1 MIWLMFFLNRLLF
14 WLKIVVLSPKL
25 HVLSSKIFK
34 TKSLKKEE
42 AKKDWFLVDATN
54 ETLGRLS
61 SKVAKILRG
70 KHKPSFTPH
79 VDCGDY
85 VVVINAEKIKLTGN
99 KFEKKEYISHT
110 GYPGGQRIKTAKQI
124 FEKNPT
130 ILIEKA
136 IKGMLPKNKLGST
149 IFSNLKVYNDD
160 VHNHTAQ
167 NPKLINLKEF

>member
-1 MIWLMFFLNRLLF
+1 M
-14 WLKIVVLSPKL
+14 SPKI

-34 TKSLKKEE
+34 TKSLKKENVSKE
-42 AKKDWFLVDATN
+42 WLLVDASN
-54 ETLGRLS
+54 EVLGRFS

-85 VVVINAEKIKLTGN
+85 VVVINAEKIKLSGK
-99 KFEKKEYISHT
+99 KFEAKEYISHS
-110 GYPGGQRIKTAKQI
+110 GYPGGQKIKTAKQI
-124 FEKNPT
+124 FDKNPS

-136 IKGMLPKNKLGST
+136 VKGMLPKNKLGSSM
-149 IFSNLKVYNDD
+149 FSNLKVYTGDI
-160 VHNHTAQ
+160 HKHSAQ

>member
-1 MIWLMFFLNRLLF
+1 
-14 WLKIVVLSPKL
+14 
-25 HVLSSKIFK
+25 LSSKIFK

-42 AKKDWFLVDATN
+42 ANKDWFLVDATN

-85 VVVINAEKIKLTGN
+85 VVVINAEKIKLTGD

-160 VHNHTAQ
+160 IHNHTAQ

>member
-1 MIWLMFFLNRLLF
+1 
-14 WLKIVVLSPKL
+14 LSPKL
-25 HVLSSKIFK
+25 HVLSSKVFK
-34 TKSLKKEE
+34 TKSLKKEGVN
-42 AKKDWFLVDATN
+42 KDWLLVDATN
-54 ETLGRLS
+54 EALGRLS

-85 VVVINAEKIKLTGN
+85 VVVINAEKIKLTGD

-136 IKGMLPKNKLGST
+136 IKGMLPKNKLGAT

>member
-1 MIWLMFFLNRLLF
+1 MFFLNRLLF

-85 VVVINAEKIKLTGN
+85 VVVINAEKIKLTGD

>member
-1 MIWLMFFLNRLLF
+1 M
-14 WLKIVVLSPKL
+14 SPKL

>member
-1 MIWLMFFLNRLLF
+1 M
-14 WLKIVVLSPKL
+14 SPKI

-34 TKSLKKEE
+34 TKSLKKENVSKE
-42 AKKDWFLVDATN
+42 WLLVDASN
-54 ETLGRLS
+54 EVLGRFS

-85 VVVINAEKIKLTGN
+85 VVVINAEKIKLSGKKYET
-99 KFEKKEYISHT
+99 KEYISHS
-110 GYPGGQRIKTAKQI
+110 GYPGGQKIKTAKQI
-124 FEKNPT
+124 FDKNPS

-136 IKGMLPKNKLGST
+136 VKGMLPKNKLGSS
-149 IFSNLKVYNDD
+149 IFSNLKVYTGNI
-160 VHNHTAQ
+160 HKHSAQ

>member
-1 MIWLMFFLNRLLF
+1 M
-14 WLKIVVLSPKL
+14 SPKL
-25 HVLSSKIFK
+25 NVLSSKVFK
-34 TKSLKKEE
+34 TKSLKKEGVN
-42 AKKDWFLVDATN
+42 KDWLLVDATN
-54 ETLGRLS
+54 EALGRLS

-85 VVVINAEKIKLTGN
+85 VVVINAEKIKLTGD

-136 IKGMLPKNKLGST
+136 IKGMLPKNKLGAT

>member
-1 MIWLMFFLNRLLF
+1 M
-14 WLKIVVLSPKL
+14 SPKI

-34 TKSLKKEE
+34 TKSLKKENVSKE
-42 AKKDWFLVDATN
+42 WLLVDASN
-54 ETLGRLS
+54 EVLGRFS

-85 VVVINAEKIKLTGN
+85 VVVINAEKIMLSGK
-99 KFEKKEYISHT
+99 KFEAKEYISHS
-110 GYPGGQRIKTAKQI
+110 GYPGGQKIKTAKQI
-124 FEKNPT
+124 FDKNPS

-136 IKGMLPKNKLGST
+136 VKGMLPKNKLGSS
-149 IFSNLKVYNDD
+149 IFSNLKVYTGDI
-160 VHNHTAQ
+160 HKHSAQ

>member
-1 MIWLMFFLNRLLF
+1 M
-14 WLKIVVLSPKL
+14 
-25 HVLSSKIFK
+25 SSKVFK
-34 TKSLKKEE
+34 TKSLKKEGVN
-42 AKKDWFLVDATN
+42 KDWLLVDATN
-54 ETLGRLS
+54 EALGRLS

-85 VVVINAEKIKLTGN
+85 VVVINAEKIKLTGD

-136 IKGMLPKNKLGST
+136 IKGMLPKNKLGAT

>member
-1 MIWLMFFLNRLLF
+1 M
-14 WLKIVVLSPKL
+14 SPKL
-25 HVLSSKIFK
+25 HVLSSKI
-34 TKSLKKEE
+34 LKQSR
-42 AKKDWFLVDATN
+42 KKRRGKQDWFLVDATN

-85 VVVINAEKIKLTGN
+85 VVVINAEKIKLTGD

-124 FEKNPT
+124 FQKNPT

-136 IKGMLPKNKLGST
+136 IKGMLPKNKLGS
-149 IFSNLKVYNDD
+149 INSWLEPGFLPGA
-160 VHNHTAQ
+160 AQ
-167 NPKLINLKEF
+167 MLWFKQVR

>member
-1 MIWLMFFLNRLLF
+1 MFFLNRLLF

-42 AKKDWFLVDATN
+42 ANKDWFLVDATN

-85 VVVINAEKIKLTGN
+85 VVVINAEKIKLTGD

-124 FEKNPT
+124 FKKNPT

>member
-1 MIWLMFFLNRLLF
+1 MFFLNRLLF

-42 AKKDWFLVDATN
+42 ANKDWFLVDATN

-85 VVVINAEKIKLTGN
+85 VVVINAEKIKLTGD

-124 FEKNPT
+124 FQKNPT

-160 VHNHTAQ
+160 IHNHTAQ

>member
-1 MIWLMFFLNRLLF
+1 
-14 WLKIVVLSPKL
+14 
-25 HVLSSKIFK
+25 LSSKVFK
-34 TKSLKKEE
+34 TKSLKKEGVN
-42 AKKDWFLVDATN
+42 KDWLLVDATN
-54 ETLGRLS
+54 EALGRLS

-85 VVVINAEKIKLTGN
+85 VVVINAEKIKLTGD

-136 IKGMLPKNKLGST
+136 IKGMLPKNKLGAT